1 MDFKRDPADDLFR
14 EQVRAFLREH
24 LPLDMARRT
33 LRGYH
38 ASKADM
44 QAWTRILHSQGW
56 SAPTWPVEYGGT
68 GWSHMQRHIFEE
80 ECFLAGAPPTCTS
93 AFLLVAPVIYT
104 FGSARQRQTHLPK
117 ILNGDHFWGQGF
129 SEPNSGSDLASLR
142 TSAVRGSDADGEHYI
157 VNGHKIWTTEGHYSD
172 MLFCLVRTDNQ
183 VKSQKGIS
191 FLLIDAKAPGI
202 SIRPII
208 SIDQAHSLNE
218 MFFDNVRVPLENLV
232 GDEGQGWTFAKFLLE
247 NERAFSAEVPR
258 NKRMFARLKALAA
271 RERDGA
277 APLLHE
283 PSFAARMAALEV
295 DLLALEFMTLRALGE
310 HDSGAAPSW
319 PCGSILHIRGSELIQ
334 KIGEMMLEALGES
347 AAVFYP
353 EITAEEDASTSSIDA
368 DYAAGVS
375 SDYLYRRA
383 VTIYGGSNEIQR
395 NIIAKGY
402 LKL

>member
-1 MDFKRDPADDLFR
+1 MDFRRDPADETFR
-14 EQVRAFLREH
+14 EEVKRFLRNN
-24 LPLDMARRT
+24 LPEDMARRN

-44 QAWTRILHSQGW
+44 QAWTRILHRKGW
-56 SAPTWPVEYGGT
+56 SAPAWPVDYGGT

-80 ECFLAGAPPTCTS
+80 ECFLAGVPPTCTS

-104 FGSARQRQTHLPK
+104 FGTEEQKRTWLPK

-142 TSAVRGSDADGEHYI
+142 TSAVRGTDAGGDHYI

-172 MLFCLVRTDNQ
+172 MLFCLVRTDKE
-183 VKSQKGIS
+183 VKPQKGIS
-191 FLLIDAKAPGI
+191 FLLIDRKTPGVT
-202 SIRPII
+202 IRPII
-208 SIDQAHSLNE
+208 SIDEAHSLNE
-218 MFFDNVRVPLENLV
+218 MFFDNVRVPLDNLV
-232 GDEGQGWTFAKFLLE
+232 GEEGQGWSFGKFLLE

-258 NKRMFARLKALAA
+258 NKRMFARLRMLAS
-271 RERDGA
+271 RERNGGRLIDDA
-277 APLLHE
+277 A
-283 PSFAARMAALEV
+283 FATRMAALEV

-310 HDSGAAPSW
+310 QASGDAPAW
-319 PCGSILHIRGSELIQ
+319 PYGSILHIRGSELIQ
-334 KIGEMMLEALGES
+334 KIGDMMIEALGETGV
-347 AAVFYP
+347 VFYP
-353 EITAEEDASTSSIDA
+353 EPDAGADLAVNLPDA
-368 DYAAGVS
+368 DIAAGIS

-395 NIIAKGY
+395 NIVAKGY

>member
-1 MDFKRDPADDLFR
+1 MDFTRDPADDAFR
-14 EQVRAFLREH
+14 EEVRAFLRAH
-24 LPLDMARRT
+24 LPRDMARRT

-38 ASKADM
+38 ATKADM
-44 QAWTRILHSQGW
+44 QDWTRILHRKGW
-56 SAPTWPVEYGGT
+56 SAPVWPVEYGGT

-80 ECFLAGAPPTCTS
+80 ECCLAGAPPTCAS

-104 FGSARQRQTHLPK
+104 FGSEQQKQAYLPH

-142 TSAVRGSDADGEHYI
+142 TSAVRSIDAGGEHYL

-172 MLFCLVRTDNQ
+172 MLFCLVRTDKE
-183 VKSQKGIS
+183 VKPQKGIS
-191 FLLIDAKAPGI
+191 FLLIDPTTPGVT
-202 SIRPII
+202 IRPII
-208 SIDQAHSLNE
+208 SIDDAHSLNE
-218 MFFDNVRVPLENLV
+218 IFFDNVRVPLESLV
-232 GDEGQGWTFAKFLLE
+232 GEEGEGWSFAKFLLE

-258 NKRMFARLKALAA
+258 NKRMFARLQALAS
-271 RERDGA
+271 RERGSAGRLADDPA
-277 APLLHE
+277 
-283 PSFAARMAALEV
+283 FAARMAVLEV

-310 HDSGAAPSW
+310 QESGQAPSW
-319 PCGSILHIRGSELIQ
+319 PYGSILHMRGSELIQ
-334 KIGEMMLEALGES
+334 KIGDMMIEALGDRGVV
-347 AAVFYP
+347 AYP
-353 EITAEEDASTSSIDA
+353 EADA
-368 DYAAGVS
+368 DNADALPGANVAAGIA

>member
-1 MDFKRDPADDLFR
+1 MDFTRDPADSAFR
-14 EQVRAFLREH
+14 EEVRAFLRDN
-24 LPLDMARRT
+24 LPEDMARRN

-38 ASKADM
+38 ATKSDM
-44 QAWTRILHSQGW
+44 QAWTRILHRKGW
-56 SAPTWPVEYGGT
+56 AAPAWPVEYGGT

-104 FGSARQRQTHLPK
+104 FGTEEQKRTWLPQ

-142 TSAVRGSDADGEHYI
+142 TSAVRATDAGGEHYV
-157 VNGHKIWTTEGHYSD
+157 VNGHKIWTTEGQYSD
-172 MLFCLVRTDNQ
+172 MLFCLVRTDKE
-183 VKSQKGIS
+183 VKPQKGIS
-191 FLLIDAKAPGI
+191 FLLIDPKTAGVT
-202 SIRPII
+202 IRPII
-208 SIDQAHSLNE
+208 SIDEAHSLNE
-218 MFFDNVRVPLENLV
+218 MFFDSVRVPLENLV
-232 GDEGQGWTFAKFLLE
+232 GEEGQGWSFAKFLLE

-258 NKRMFARLKALAA
+258 NKRMFARLTALAS
-271 RERDGA
+271 RERGGGRLIDDLA
-277 APLLHE
+277 
-283 PSFAARMAALEV
+283 FATRMAAREV

-310 HDSGAAPSW
+310 QESGQAPGW
-319 PCGSILHIRGSELIQ
+319 PFGSILHIRGSELIQ
-334 KIGEMMLEALGES
+334 KIGDMMIEALGD
-347 AAVFYP
+347 AGVVFYP
-353 EITAEEDASTSSIDA
+353 ESDDGITADLPDAEI
-368 DYAAGVS
+368 AAGVT

>member
-1 MDFKRDPADDLFR
+1 MDFKRDPADGAFR
-14 EQVRAFLREH
+14 EEVRAFLRDN
-24 LPLDMARRT
+24 LPDDMARRN

-38 ASKADM
+38 ATKEDM
-44 QAWTRILHSQGW
+44 QAWTRILQRHRR
-56 SAPTWPVEYGGT
+56 SAPAWPVEYGGT

-104 FGSARQRQTHLPK
+104 FGTEEQKRTYLPR

-142 TSAVRGSDADGEHYI
+142 TSAVRGTDADGEHYL

-172 MLFCLVRTDNQ
+172 MLFCLVRTDRE
-183 VKSQKGIS
+183 VKPQKGIS
-191 FLLIDAKAPGI
+191 FLLIDPQSPGVT
-202 SIRPII
+202 IRPII
-208 SIDQAHSLNE
+208 SIDEAHSLNE

-232 GDEGQGWTFAKFLLE
+232 GEEGQGWTFAKFLLE

-258 NKRMFARLKALAA
+258 NKRMFARLMTLAS
-271 RERDGA
+271 RERNGGRLIDDPA
-277 APLLHE
+277 
-283 PSFAARMAALEV
+283 FATRMAALEV

-310 HDSGAAPSW
+310 QASGQAPGW
-319 PCGSILHIRGSELIQ
+319 PYGSILHIRGSELIQ
-334 KIGEMMLEALGES
+334 KIGDMMIEALGDVGV
-347 AAVFYP
+347 VFYP
-353 EITAEEDASTSSIDA
+353 ESEANI
-368 DYAAGVS
+368 AAGLPDAEIAAGIA